1 MPKRNIELDD
11 ETSRMLDYY
20 LSHSKVEQDELLNK
34 IIKSFLINHLS
45 SKQIQ
50 LARQHK
56 GKDSFPTEEVLRNFG
71 DMWKQD

>member
-20 LSHSKVEQDELLNK
+20 LSHSKIEQDELLNK

-56 GKDSFPTEEVLRNFG
+56 GKDSFPAEEILRNFG

>member
-1 MPKRNIELDD
+1 MAKRTFELDD
-11 ETSRMLDYY
+11 ETLRMLKYY
-20 LSHSKVEQDELLNK
+20 LAHSQIEEDELINRL
-34 IIKSFLINHLS
+34 IKSFLTEHLS

-56 GKDSFPTEEVLRNFG
+56 GKDSFPTDEILRNFG

>member
-20 LSHSKVEQDELLNK
+20 LSHSQVDEDELVNK
-34 IIKSFLINHLS
+34 LIKSFLHDHLS

-56 GKDSFPTEEVLRNFG
+56 GKNSFPTDEILRNFG

>member
-1 MPKRNIELDD
+1 MNKRTIELDD

-20 LSHSKVEQDELLNK
+20 LSHFSVEETELINK
-34 IIKSFLINHLS
+34 LIKNFLTNHLS

-56 GKDSFPTEEVLRNFG
+56 GKDSFSTEEVLRNFG

>member
-20 LSHSKVEQDELLNK
+20 LSHSQIDENELVNK
-34 IIKSFLINHLS
+34 LIKSFLHDHLS

-56 GKDSFPTEEVLRNFG
+56 GKNSFPTDEILRNFG